1 MRFDVCLETGPRHRK
16 TMAHAVTLPGATA
29 MGPTVDDAIEHLA
42 AAIRVRVGF
51 LRRHGEPFPEPEPL
65 ELVVTE
71 MDTSGDFLGYGAVSF
86 AADRA
91 AVDADEL
98 RRDMRWLEWSRG
110 ELVEA
115 ARSQP
120 GGLAGHPDGKG
131 RSAGEVLAHVA
142 GAERGYLNALV
153 GPVPGLGAAATT
165 VERSGERPWEA
176 LALERSIVRERLAAL
191 TDDER
196 SQVVQRGRTAQTARR
211 TLRKM
216 LEHEWEHVLELQA
229 RLAN

>member
-1 MRFDVCLETGPRHRK
+1 MRFDICLETGPRHRK

-29 MGPTVDDAIEHLA
+29 MGPTVDDAIEQLA
-42 AAIRVRVGF
+42 TAIQARIAF
-51 LRRHGEPFPEPEPL
+51 LRRHGEPFPDPDPL

-86 AADRA
+86 AADRV
-91 AVDADEL
+91 AVDSDEL
-98 RRDMRWLEWSRG
+98 RRDLRWLEWSRD

-115 ARSQP
+115 ARTQP
-120 GGLAGHPDGKG
+120 GGLTGRPGGRG
-131 RSAGEVLAHVA
+131 RSAGEILAHVA

-153 GPVPGLGAAATT
+153 GSVAGLGAAATA
-165 VERSGERPWEA
+165 VERSGDRPWEA
-176 LALERSIVRERLAAL
+176 LALERAIVRERLATL

-196 SQVVQRGRTAQTARR
+196 SRAVQRGKTAQTARR
-211 TLRKM
+211 MLRKM

-229 RLAN
+229 RLAG

>member
-16 TMAHAVTLPGATA
+16 TMAHAVTFPGATA
-29 MGPTVDDAIEHLA
+29 MGPTLDDAIEHLA
-42 AAIRVRVGF
+42 EAIRVRVEF

-71 MDTSGDFLGYGAVSF
+71 IDTGGGFLGYGVVSF

-98 RRDMRWLEWSRG
+98 RRDLRWLDWSRD
-110 ELVEA
+110 ELVAA
-115 ARSQP
+115 ARAQP
-120 GGLAGHPDGKG
+120 GGLAGTPDGKG
-131 RSAGEVLAHVA
+131 WSAAEILAHVA
-142 GAERGYLNALV
+142 GAERGYLRALV
-153 GPVPGLGAAATT
+153 EPVEGLGAAATA
-165 VERSGERPWEA
+165 VERSPEHPWEA

-211 TLRKM
+211 MLRKM
-216 LEHEWEHVLELQA
+216 LEHEWEHVLELEA
-229 RLAN
+229 RLAV